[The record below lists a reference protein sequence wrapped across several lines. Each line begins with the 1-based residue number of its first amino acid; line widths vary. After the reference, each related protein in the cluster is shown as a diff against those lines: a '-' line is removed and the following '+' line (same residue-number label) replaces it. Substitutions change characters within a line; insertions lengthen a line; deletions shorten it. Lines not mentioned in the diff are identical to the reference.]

1 MSLQGGGEKNEACK
15 KWGPAVSGPPNYGW
29 RLRCELLH
37 QCSPVPPQ
45 PIELETIRARLF
57 SGKLG
62 LANAVIALVRDAG
75 IANYFAKGSES
86 EGFCESWGEWD
97 FSARSQT
104 RNISRN

>member
-1 MSLQGGGEKNEACK
+1 MQEMGAC
-15 KWGPAVSGPPNYGW
+15 GIRPAEL
-29 RLRCELLH
+29 RLEMAVRAFP
-37 QCSPVPPQ
+37 SIVPPQ